1 MAAGCNVQ
9 LLQQVICIC
18 DDNHD
23 YGDDDHFEVGDVV
36 GDIVGDGDVVG
47 DDDHVDVGD
56 GDVDHGGTVSNW
68 LQRPTYSTGQFVG
81 ELGWGRYDNDDNDG
95 NCDDNDDGGGHH
107 VRYMVTMR
115 MISGSLQWNRGLY
128 EYIRVFSAQGGR
140 VLSGPLS

>member
-81 ELGWGRYDNDDNDG
+81 ELGWALDG
-95 NCDDNDDGGGHH
+95 N
-107 VRYMVTMR
+107 
-115 MISGSLQWNRGLY
+115 
-128 EYIRVFSAQGGR
+128 
-140 VLSGPLS
+140 